1 MEASLSRVTIVT
13 VTWASEDA
21 MRGFLAVLP
30 PGVALVV
37 VDNASPD
44 GTVALVRAAR
54 PDAVVVE
61 NAANL
66 GFGAGCNRGLDR
78 VATEFALLAN
88 PDARL
93 TAAAIAGLVA
103 AAEAHPAARLVAP
116 LILDGSGQRVRSWN
130 ASQLRRGRMAGRR
143 DAEPW
148 PEGMFCADYAS
159 GACLLLRPATGPAG
173 DGLRFDERF
182 FLFYEDDDIC
192 LRAGGVL
199 VEPAV
204 GVAHEG
210 GRSSGGS
217 ARVTWRKAWHMAWS
231 RLLFLDLHGGGPGGK
246 AGAEAWRMVGRHAG
260 KAIGHA
266 LTLRGR
272 KLVADLGA
280 LAGTLA
286 WIGGRRRAV

>member
-1 MEASLSRVTIVT
+1 MDASLSRVTIVT

-21 MRGFLAVLP
+21 MRGFLAALP
-30 PGVALVV
+30 AGVALVV

-44 GTVALVRAAR
+44 GTVAAVRAAR
-54 PDAVVVE
+54 PGAVVVE
-61 NAANL
+61 NASNL
-66 GFGAGCNRGLDR
+66 GFGVGCNRGIDR
-78 VATEFALLAN
+78 VSTEFALLAN

-103 AAEAHPAARLVAP
+103 AADRWPGARLVAP
-116 LILDGSGQRVRSWN
+116 LILDGAGRPVRSWN
-130 ASQLRRGRMAGRR
+130 ASQLRRRRMAGRR
-143 DAEPW
+143 DGEPW
-148 PEGMFCADYAS
+148 PEGAFCADYAS
-159 GACLLLRPATGPAG
+159 GACLLLRPQ

-231 RLLFLDLHGGGPGGK
+231 RLLFLDLHGGTVR
-246 AGAEAWRMVGRHAG
+246 AEAWRMAARHGG
-260 KAIGHA
+260 KALGHA
-266 LTLRGR
+266 ATLRGW
-272 KLVADLGA
+272 KLVGDLGA

-286 WIGGRRRAV
+286 WIGGRRRAL